1 MNTFF
6 RNYGFST
13 ESYGDLMSILSS
25 SKVTCDQYM
34 IYIYILIVV
43 HLILTY

>member
-1 MNTFF
+1 MFF

-25 SKVTCDQYM
+25 SKVACDQYK
-34 IYIYILIVV
+34 L
-43 HLILTY
+43 